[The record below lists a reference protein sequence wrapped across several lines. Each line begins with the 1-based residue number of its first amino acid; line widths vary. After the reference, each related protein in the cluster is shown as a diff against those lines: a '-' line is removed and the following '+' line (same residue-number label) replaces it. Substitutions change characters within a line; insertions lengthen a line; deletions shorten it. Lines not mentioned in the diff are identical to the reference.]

1 MHGPKS
7 YIPEAFLDDFIN
19 LVIWGHEHECLIDP
33 VYNPQQGFHVSQPG
47 SSVATSLSEGESKE
61 KHVALLKICRGKF
74 KLDKIRL
81 ASVRPFIMG
90 DLVLA
95 DHQIDPTNQ
104 QKVNSLISRKVS
116 VRTGAVLRRSKIVR
130 DMIYKTYPLTM
141 TRY

>member
-19 LVIWGHEHECLIDP
+19 LVIWGHEHECLVDP

-74 KLDKIRL
+74 KLDKVRL

-90 DLVLA
+90 ELVLA
-95 DHQIDPTNQ
+95 DHQLDPTNQ
-104 QKVNSLISRKVS
+104 QKVNSFISRKV
-116 VRTGAVLRRSKIVR
+116 RTRLDSYFSEQRWPRYLISKALTVAHL
-130 DMIYKTYPLTM
+130 YP
-141 TRY
+141 